1 MIGQQIL
8 FMATHILPKLT
19 ILVCRRLVESDY
31 LNKNVCIHLHQNIAG
46 NTFYHVSLLQ
56 YNDTLQT
63 KISHL

>member
-19 ILVCRRLVESDY
+19 ILVLYIAESDY
-31 LNKNVCIHLHQNIAG
+31 LNENVCIHLHQNIVG
-46 NTFYHVSLLQ
+46 NNFYHVSLLQ

>member
-8 FMATHILPKLT
+8 FRATHILLKLT
-19 ILVCRRLVESDY
+19 ICRRLVESDY
-31 LNKNVCIHLHQNIAG
+31 LNKNKCIHLHQNIVG
-46 NTFYHVSLLQ
+46 NNFYHVSLLQ

>member
-8 FMATHILPKLT
+8 FMATHILPKFT
-19 ILVCRRLVESDY
+19 VLVCRRLVESDY
-31 LNKNVCIHLHQNIAG
+31 LNKNVCIYVG
-46 NTFYHVSLLQ
+46 NNFYHVYLLQ

>member
-19 ILVCRRLVESDY
+19 IICRRLVESDY
-31 LNKNVCIHLHQNIAG
+31 LNKNVCIHLHQNIVG
-46 NTFYHVSLLQ
+46 NNFYHVSLLQ
-56 YNDTLQT
+56 YNDTLQP

>member
-8 FMATHILPKLT
+8 FRATHILLKLT
-19 ILVCRRLVESDY
+19 ILVLYFVQEDK
-31 LNKNVCIHLHQNIAG
+31 NKCIHLHQNIVG
-46 NTFYHVSLLQ
+46 NNFYHVSLLQ